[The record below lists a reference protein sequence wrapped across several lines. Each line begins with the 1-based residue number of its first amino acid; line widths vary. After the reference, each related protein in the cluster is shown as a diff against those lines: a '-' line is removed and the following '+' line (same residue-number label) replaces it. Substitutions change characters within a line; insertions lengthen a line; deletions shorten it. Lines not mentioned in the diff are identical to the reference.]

1 MSHSAATIELAVA
14 VHLDREGA
22 KSILVSDTGEHKDAK
37 WIPRS
42 LIASFHLTGKT
53 TRGTDRNGQV
63 TTLPMAHLEIPE
75 WKAKQEG
82 LI

>member
-1 MSHSAATIELAVA
+1 MSRNSEPIEITVA
-14 VHLDREGA
+14 VHFDPPRGQA
-22 KSILVSDTGEHKDAK
+22 ILVSDTGEAKDAK

-53 TRGTDRNGQV
+53 TRGIDNRGQV
-63 TTLPMAHLEIPE
+63 VVLPMASLELPE

>member
-1 MSHSAATIELAVA
+1 MSDIELTVA
-14 VHLDREGA
+14 VHLDREKD
-22 KSILVSDTGEHKDAK
+22 KSVLVSDTGESKDAK

-42 LIASFHLTGKT
+42 LIKSFHLTGKT
-53 TRGTDRNGQV
+53 TRGVDNRGQV
-63 TTLPMAHLEIPE
+63 VVLPMAVLELPE